1 MSGERVLVTGGSG
14 FLGAHTIAQLLGS
27 SYEVRTTVRS
37 TARADDVRAMLG
49 RAGADGD
56 RSLSFHLADLS
67 RDDGWTDAVAGCR
80 YVLHIAAPVRR
91 RGADEDD
98 PIGIARAGT
107 LRVLRAAREARVSRV
122 VMTSSFAAVGYRG
135 PGRGQSF
142 DESDWTDPDADV
154 PVHVK
159 SKVLAERA
167 AWDFIADGGGGPEL
181 SVINPASIFG
191 PVLGRE
197 ATAAVNMIERLLAGV
212 MPVTPKLYY
221 SVVDV
226 RDVADLHLR
235 AMTHPNGAGERFIAS
250 SGDPLSLHEIALI
263 LRAHLGAEARGVPTR
278 VLPNWL
284 MRLTAR
290 RAESLKPLV
299 PDLGRIRRSRQR
311 EGESDPRLGAAFRA
325 GDDPRHRRQLDRPW
339 AGGPMVCGR

>member
-1 MSGERVLVTGGSG
+1 
-14 FLGAHTIAQLLGS
+14 
-27 SYEVRTTVRS
+27 
-37 TARADDVRAMLG
+37 
-49 RAGADGD
+49 
-56 RSLSFHLADLS
+56 
-67 RDDGWTDAVAGCR
+67 
-80 YVLHIAAPVRR
+80 
-91 RGADEDD
+91 
-98 PIGIARAGT
+98 
-107 LRVLRAAREARVSRV
+107 
-122 VMTSSFAAVGYRG
+122 
-135 PGRGQSF
+135 
-142 DESDWTDPDADV
+142 
-154 PVHVK
+154 VHVK

-299 PDLGRIRRSRQR
+299 PDLGRIRRSSSEKASQTL
-311 EGESDPRLGAAFRA
+311 GWVPRSAQATIRDTADSLIDLGLVGQWSAVAERT
-325 GDDPRHRRQLDRPW
+325 
-339 AGGPMVCGR
+339 GRG